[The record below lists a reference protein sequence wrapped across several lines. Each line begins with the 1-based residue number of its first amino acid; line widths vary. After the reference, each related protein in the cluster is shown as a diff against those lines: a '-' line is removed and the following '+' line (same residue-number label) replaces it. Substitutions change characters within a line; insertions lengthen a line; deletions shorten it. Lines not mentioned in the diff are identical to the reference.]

1 MVGQRFSQTTDST
14 AKQSDADC
22 GAVEMLED
30 VCSDRHYVNGENSAT
45 AEETEL
51 KKRVE
56 HVIEGEIIP
65 RLMLLHR
72 TDPTITSTPADAPPD
87 LSEHLP
93 EFTKLILSEETEA
106 IAAYLDVLMQ
116 KGATLD
122 GVLLHLMAPAARQL
136 GAMWEDDTLDFVDV
150 TIGVSR
156 LQQLLHRL
164 TFAFEKTGD
173 EPERRVL
180 LLPTPS
186 EQHTFG
192 LLMVSDFFRRNGWHV
207 VSTPPLSPDE
217 ISQVVSEQWFALI
230 GFSLSCERLIDTL
243 SSTIESVRQGSRNQS
258 IKIVVGGS
266 IFAQTPELKPRVDA
280 DMVVT
285 DVQQAVLLAESAL
298 TSGVAKIR

>member
-1 MVGQRFSQTTDST
+1 MVGPRFSQTTEST
-14 AKQSDADC
+14 AKQGDADC
-22 GAVEMLED
+22 DAVNMLED
-30 VCSDRHYVNGENSAT
+30 VCSERHYVNGGNSAA
-45 AEETEL
+45 AEEKEL

-72 TDPTITSTPADAPPD
+72 TDPTVTSMPADKLPD

-93 EFTKLILSEETEA
+93 EFTNLILTQDTEA
-106 IAAYLDVLMQ
+106 IVAYLDVLMQ
-116 KGATLD
+116 KGAALD
-122 GVLLHLMAPAARQL
+122 GLLLHLMAPAARRL
-136 GAMWEDDTLDFVDV
+136 GEMWEDDTLDFLEV

-156 LQQLLHRL
+156 LQQILHRL
-164 TFAFEKTGD
+164 TFALEKTTD
-173 EPERRVL
+173 EPEKRVL

-207 VSTPPLSPDE
+207 VSTPPLSLDE
-217 ISQVVSEQWFALI
+217 IDQVVSEQWFALI
-230 GFSLSCERLIDTL
+230 GFSLSSERLIDTL
-243 SSTIESVRQGSRNQS
+243 SSTIETVRQCSRNRS

-285 DVQQAVLLAESAL
+285 DAQQAVLLAESAL